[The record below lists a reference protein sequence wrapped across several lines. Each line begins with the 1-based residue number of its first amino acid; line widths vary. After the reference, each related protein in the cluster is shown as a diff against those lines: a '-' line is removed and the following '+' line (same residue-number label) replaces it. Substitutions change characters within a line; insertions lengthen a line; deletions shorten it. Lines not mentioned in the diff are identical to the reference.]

1 MIMQVSSNIVRSFGN
16 PALSLDSVKKYRA
29 VLNAVRGG
37 NKIASG
43 ETYSPT
49 KALTSLKEAGR
60 LEPQRDSEGETLLD
74 NLHDL
79 SSAAKDTERRE
90 LLNWS
95 LIHLAH
101 PDETFHQLE
110 SKTTCVPTTLA
121 YDLMVENPAE
131 FVRLVDGLSSPKGE
145 VTLANG
151 DVLSDPGFHDE
162 TPDSGGS
169 PIEKL
174 LQASLMNF
182 GKPEL
187 TYNLND
193 DKFGDDPSAGLLA
206 GEVEKL
212 VDAITGKDHDWF
224 VPTLAEFEKSLKS
237 TDNTIPTVLK
247 WDEPAEETED
257 GGGETIHSH
266 HMVLATDIDEDFVY
280 IRNPW
285 GTRLANDQHLDVGR
299 EVLEDGMERFPKDKF
314 YELMTYA
321 VLPTAEAA
329 KEIRAERGLANP
341 EDEINT
347 ANLEPATEST
357 SPKKAKILSQILFN
371 WFGRKPKS

>member
-1 MIMQVSSNIVRSFGN
+1 MQVSSKTIRFSHGDTLSPDSLTKYQAVRKSAGN
-16 PALSLDSVKKYRA
+16 EGKVASGDTYSPALSLKD
-29 VLNAVRGG
+29 
-37 NKIASG
+37 
-43 ETYSPT
+43 
-49 KALTSLKEAGR
+49 LKESGR
-60 LEPQRDSEGETLLD
+60 LESHQDSEGETLLE

-79 SSAAKDTERRE
+79 CSDTSTDTGSKREE
-90 LLNWS
+90 LLRWS

-101 PDETFHQLE
+101 PGKTFHQLE

-131 FVRLVDGLSSPKGE
+131 FVRLVDGLSSPNGE
-145 VTLANG
+145 VALANG
-151 DVLSDPGFHDE
+151 DILSDPGFHDE

-182 GKPEL
+182 GKPDL
-187 TYNLND
+187 TYSLND
-193 DKFGDDPSAGLLA
+193 DKFGDTPSVGLLA
-206 GEVEKL
+206 DEVESL
-212 VDAITGKDHDWF
+212 VDAVTGKDHDWF
-224 VPTLAEFEKSLKS
+224 VPSLSEFEKSLKT
-237 TDNTIPTVLK
+237 TDSTIPTVLM
-247 WDEPAEETED
+247 WDGPAEEGQKTED
-257 GGGETIHSH
+257 GETIHSH

-299 EVLEDGMERFPKDKF
+299 EILEDGRERFPKDKF

-329 KEIRAERGLANP
+329 KEIRAERGLVAP
-341 EDEINT
+341 EDEVT
-347 ANLEPATEST
+347 STTPEPK
-357 SPKKAKILSQILFN
+357 SPKKAKILSRILSN
-371 WFGRKPKS
+371 WFGIKTKSSP